1 MGSGPPLVK
10 AANWLSHLD
19 YDWQSPV
26 WRHWLVELSRR
37 FRCSGTTS
45 EDAACRTGGAR
56 FSFDAWIEDLEVVVD
71 AAGFERFPLLGISQ
85 GAPVA
90 VAYAVRH
97 PEWVSHLVLIGGFV
111 KGWRKRAQTSDD
123 VELAEAR
130 VEMAR
135 LAWGRRD
142 STYRQIFVAEFL
154 PEATQEEWKV
164 FDELQQRSTSAE
176 NAWRLLNE
184 FADIDVVDLA
194 AKVTVP
200 TLILCARR
208 EPAKMFE
215 QSRLLAS
222 LIPDS
227 RLDPLDSGNHL
238 LPEYDPAWRQFLTEV
253 DTFLVPGQAPVSR

>member
-1 MGSGPPLVK
+1 M
-10 AANWLSHLD
+10 
-19 YDWQSPV
+19 
-26 WRHWLVELSRR
+26 
-37 FRCSGTTS
+37 TT
-45 EDAACRTGGAR
+45 AR
-56 FSFDAWIEDLEVVVD
+56 
-71 AAGFERFPLLGISQ
+71 P
-85 GAPVA
+85 
-90 VAYAVRH
+90 
-97 PEWVSHLVLIGGFV
+97 
-111 KGWRKRAQTSDD
+111 
-123 VELAEAR
+123 
-130 VEMAR
+130 
-135 LAWGRRD
+135 
-142 STYRQIFVAEFL
+142 
-154 PEATQEEWKV
+154 TQEEWKV

-227 RLDPLDSGNHL
+227 RLVPLDSGNHL